1 MNELILTGIQIA
13 TSIWEVW
20 MCYQFLFITVF
31 DRNNITKRERFV
43 MYCIVVLVGS
53 VLGLNRCGAF
63 FSSTMFVFV
72 NILIILCVSWRRRK
86 KILIIGVIFLFFSIV
101 AIIDMVVAF
110 VCLEFMGSTFL
121 SKIYVYAMTVEKEII
136 FILSRSLVCT
146 GIYVLE
152 KRVKNMYE
160 LAEKCKYI
168 ILCAGIIFIVL
179 LIKYQYILGGM
190 LIGDIEIKGISAGFG
205 LGIAT
210 IVLILLEIFVLSYRY
225 MKQEKNAILLRAQLL
240 EERYIEMMKTRQV
253 LHDMRNHLLLLQK
266 YEKEQQWEKLHKYL
280 NVISEELFEDST
292 RVWSGNVIVDMM
304 LNSKKLYA
312 EERAIKVEIDTEVV
326 LQFPL
331 NNREIIS
338 LFGNLLDNAIEACE
352 KMKKNKKWIY
362 IRIQKRYELLSIE
375 IENSIEQVPKEK
387 RGELISDKTDS
398 GIHGY
403 GLKNVRQI
411 VDEHNGTYSYQI
423 KENSFFTSIAFFDNE
438 FIA

>member
-1 MNELILTGIQIA
+1 M
-13 TSIWEVW
+13 
-20 MCYQFLFITVF
+20 
-31 DRNNITKRERFV
+31 
-43 MYCIVVLVGS
+43 
-53 VLGLNRCGAF
+53 
-63 FSSTMFVFV
+63 
-72 NILIILCVSWRRRK
+72 
-86 KILIIGVIFLFFSIV
+86 
-101 AIIDMVVAF
+101 
-110 VCLEFMGSTFL
+110 
-121 SKIYVYAMTVEKEII
+121 
-136 FILSRSLVCT
+136 
-146 GIYVLE
+146 LE

-168 ILCAGIIFIVL
+168 ILCAGIIFFVL

-190 LIGDIEIKGISAGFG
+190 LIGDIEIRGISAGFG

-266 YEKEQQWEKLHKYL
+266 NEKEQQWEKLHKYL

-292 RVWSGNVIVDMM
+292 RVWSGNVIVDMI

-312 EERAIKVEIDTEVV
+312 EERAIK
-326 LQFPL
+326 
-331 NNREIIS
+331 
-338 LFGNLLDNAIEACE
+338 
-352 KMKKNKKWIY
+352 
-362 IRIQKRYELLSIE
+362 
-375 IENSIEQVPKEK
+375 QVPQEK